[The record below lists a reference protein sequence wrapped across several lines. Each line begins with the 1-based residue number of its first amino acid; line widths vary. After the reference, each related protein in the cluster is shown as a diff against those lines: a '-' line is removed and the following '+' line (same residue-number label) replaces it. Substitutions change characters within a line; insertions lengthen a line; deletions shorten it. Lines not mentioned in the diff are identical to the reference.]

1 MKMRLLAY
9 GLVGLSLTVLG
20 AGGLGGCKSH
30 NATIIDPL
38 NEDVDAQAPG
48 WGLHKLDPK
57 DYPDMRAAFMD
68 RAGLERAIDKSLQY
82 LGAASSLRVFPSG
95 LPGDTITHDQIAASL
110 VDFKNLLHTLR
121 SPDEFQQNLLS
132 RYDVYES
139 IGYNNKGDVWF
150 TGYFTPIY
158 YGSRVATDQFKY
170 PVYRCPPDLVR
181 DPITGDILG
190 RRMSDGT
197 LQPYPTRQELTQS
210 GQLRGL
216 ELLYLKD
223 PMEAYIIQVQGSAK
237 VILPDGTAAIIGY
250 DGKNGRDYRGL
261 GSELVKDGKIDKK
274 HLSLPAVLRYFQSHP
289 EERDGYIMRNDSF
302 AFLKEYPVTEWPSG
316 SLGVQVTAGRSLA
329 TDKKIFPRASLTFVD
344 VATATPDGNGTAP
357 YNGFMLD
364 QDTGG
369 AIKAPGRA
377 DMYMG
382 IGAEAGMQAGRQFAK
397 GKLYYVFLKPELVGQ
412 VPMQHPALHKP
423 TAPHG
428 TTPGAHSGTHTGAP
442 SSGGAVTGGTARG
455 EDSEMFPGGKK

>member
-1 MKMRLLAY
+1 MKMRFLAY
-9 GLVGLSLTVLG
+9 GLVGLSL
-20 AGGLGGCKSH
+20 AMMGGCKSQ
-30 NATIIDPL
+30 NATIVDTL
-38 NEDVDAQAPG
+38 NEDVETTTNG
-48 WGLHKLDPK
+48 WGLRKLDPK

-68 RAGLERAIDKSLQY
+68 RAGLEHAIDKSLQY
-82 LGAASSLRVFPSG
+82 LGAASSLRVYPSG

-121 SPDEFQQNLLS
+121 SPDEFQQNLLT

-158 YGSRVATDQFKY
+158 YGSRTPTDQFKY

-181 DPITGDILG
+181 DHITGDILG
-190 RRMSDGT
+190 RRMSDGSM
-197 LQPYPTRQELTQS
+197 QPYPTRQELTQS

-237 VILPDGTAAIIGY
+237 VILPDGTAAMIGY

-274 HLSLPAVLRYFQSHP
+274 HLSLPAVLMYFQQHP

-316 SLGVQVTAGRSLA
+316 SLGVQVTARRALA

-344 VATATPDGNGTAP
+344 VPVATAEGDGTMP
-357 YNGFMLD
+357 YNGFLLD

-377 DMYMG
+377 DIYMG

-397 GKLYYVFLKPELVGQ
+397 GKLYYVFLKPELIGQ
-412 VPMQHPALHKP
+412 VPIQHPALHKP
-423 TAPHG
+423 AAPRSS
-428 TTPGAHSGTHTGAP
+428 TPGARSGSTRSGATGAGTG
-442 SSGGAVTGGTARG
+442 SVSGG
-455 EDSEMFPGGKK
+455 